1 MSGLYPALTAL
12 AALVEWCERE
22 RAIMENANLSIAAG
36 KMTVRINENNKI
48 ADISKITITENI
60 RRIESLDRI
69 LEDLTS
75 QPNDASSE
83 ARRKIFRR

>member
-1 MSGLYPALTAL
+1 
-12 AALVEWCERE
+12 
-22 RAIMENANLSIAAG
+22 MENANLSIAAG
-36 KMTVRINENNKI
+36 KMTVRVNENNKI

-75 QPNDASSE
+75 QPNEASLGI
-83 ARRKIFRR
+83 ARRAQKLHRSA